1 MWGGPNGFSSSN
13 TSFLPQING
22 FQLGLDITISDLNY
36 DGNLEIILTK
46 SGGDDS
52 AYSGTDNSNV
62 NYNIGVTNFYS
73 GWFIHVL
80 SIDSS
85 REITDITD
93 SIIQD
98 FYSNQTENY
107 CGNPENNWIY
117 RIVVDDY
124 DDNGL
129 LDIYNYQMD
138 NRPLHR
144 WEWNGSKYIKV
155 E

>member
-1 MWGGPNGFSSSN
+1 M
-13 TSFLPQING
+13 
-22 FQLGLDITISDLNY
+22 NY
-36 DGNLEIILTK
+36 DKVSLPETFNSADIFLIAPKFEFTFTK
-46 SGGDDS
+46 DL
-52 AYSGTDNSNV
+52 Y
-62 NYNIGVTNFYS
+62 
-73 GWFIHVL
+73 W
-80 SIDSS
+80 SS
-85 REITDITD
+85 L
-93 SIIQD
+93 IQ
-98 FYSNQTENY
+98 YSNQTENY